1 MTDFLTLVTTENHVL
16 VILLLVNTLANGFM
30 WILNQSL
37 MKGIRRKSSSQD
49 TSREVWEDI
58 WKDLRRLNRSLRIS
72 QVLTSLSLIWL
83 ALFLGL
89 NKDMPLGGV
98 AMFLCVS
105 GITLFFIAQQYQC
118 KFHVDFMDE
127 VRKLWMQNK

>member
-37 MKGIRRKSSSQD
+37 MKGIHRKSSSQD

-58 WKDLRRLNRSLRIS
+58 WEDLRRLNRSLRIS

-89 NKDMPLGGV
+89 NKDIPLGGV

-118 KFHVDFMDE
+118 KFYADLVE
-127 VRKLWMQNK
+127 AVRKLRM

>member
-1 MTDFLTLVTTENHVL
+1 MTDFLTLATRENQMLVVL
-16 VILLLVNTLANGFM
+16 MFVNTLANGFM

-37 MKGIRRKSSSQD
+37 MKGIHRKSSSQD

-58 WKDLRRLNRSLRIS
+58 WEDLRRLNRSLRIS
-72 QVLTSLSLIWL
+72 QVLTTLSLIWL

-89 NKDMPLGGV
+89 NKDIPLGGV

-118 KFHVDFMDE
+118 KFYADLVEAFH
-127 VRKLWMQNK
+127 KLRM